1 MGIYSAKQNKSRE
14 ILRSRISLKV
24 RKFPKGISLTLL
36 QIPEGNL
43 HIRNFPEGEIP
54 HPILRRRMG

>member
-54 HPILRRRMG
+54 H